1 MSVEAAIQQFL
12 LALSSLFSIVNP
24 LGGALIFAQVTAGHS
39 HDDRVWLAGR
49 IGGYALLIML
59 AALWAGA
66 PILNF
71 FGVSLGALRIAGGLV
86 VGASAG
92 GLLNRPE
99 AREARKQAEVSSTT
113 GQGAT
118 QAAAQAGSQAAAPTA
133 PRAAAA
139 AAPAQPPADGQRSVD
154 PLSEIAFF
162 PLTLPFTT
170 GPGTI
175 AVAITLGSNRPA
187 VMAER
192 LGFYVGVSL
201 AALGVAA
208 TVALIYASADRVV
221 SLLGPIGARVL
232 GRLFAFLLLC
242 VGTQITINGV
252 IDVFG
257 PLLAAR

>member
-86 VGASAG
+86 VGASAWS
-92 GLLNRPE
+92 LLNRPE

-113 GQGAT
+113 GQGAGQASG
-118 QAAAQAGSQAAAPTA
+118 QAAGQAASA
-133 PRAAAA
+133 RAASPATAA
-139 AAPAQPPADGQRSVD
+139 ADARRSVD

-187 VMAER
+187 AMADR

-201 AALGVAA
+201 AALGVAV